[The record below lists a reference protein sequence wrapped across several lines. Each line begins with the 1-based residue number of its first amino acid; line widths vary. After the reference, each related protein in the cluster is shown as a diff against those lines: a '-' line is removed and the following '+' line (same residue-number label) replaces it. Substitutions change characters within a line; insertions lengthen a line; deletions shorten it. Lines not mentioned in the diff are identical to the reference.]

1 MSLAGL
7 EAQFQLS
14 YHHLSNFSPS
24 VMQTRNTAG
33 ASPELNEG
41 QFVNSC
47 LIPPLNLCLTTRQNT
62 FLLSPYIHLFLLYPI
77 SMLSGRL
84 KSIFFQEAC

>member
-24 VMQTRNTAG
+24 VMQTRNTEG

-62 FLLSPYIHLFLLYPI
+62 FLLSPSIHLFLLYPI

-84 KSIFFQEAC
+84 KSIFF

>member
-7 EAQFQLS
+7 EVQFQLS
-14 YHHLSNFSPS
+14 YRHLSQLSPS

-33 ASPELNEG
+33 ASPELNKG
-41 QFVNSC
+41 QFVNPR
-47 LIPPLNLCLTTRQNT
+47 LIPPLKLCLTTRQNT
-62 FLLSPYIHLFLLYPI
+62 FLLSLSTHLFLLYPI
-77 SMLSGRL
+77 SMLSGHL